1 MRRGLTALLLAVFGV
16 LLLTIVAT
24 PASAAPARA
33 QAVDDSVD
41 LLQLD
46 YTVTPDGVLQVK
58 ETIVYRFGTS
68 SGRHG
73 MYRDLVIRE
82 KWVDDESKD
91 QRYDVSNIRVSSPS
105 GESAEFTEEV
115 LKKSGHRDQNLRL
128 KIGSPDRTIVNDTAT
143 YVIQYD
149 VRGALRHFDDHT
161 ELYWDA
167 TGREWKATLKNVVV
181 SVQVPDGVTKVE
193 CFSGPARSTS
203 PCQQKSIQAGKGTF
217 TQTNIAP
224 GDQLTVVA
232 GMKAGVVSN
241 DTPIVVDPPG
251 PLERVGLSLWALL
264 ASLIATVG
272 AVSAGVMYHK
282 RGFRDERFTGMPP
295 GAFPPA
301 GAATPAVVEDDLTE
315 DQIPVAF
322 APPPI
327 AVGEAGLLI
336 DSVANTTETAAT
348 LIDMAVRGGVRIEN
362 HGTEQRAVLLDPA
375 VATRHHEQV
384 LMQSLFPGLQP
395 GTAITLE
402 RRPTGDNS
410 MRQAH
415 DVTIAALRG
424 QVAQYNWYIKL
435 PRAAAG
441 GVGGLQC
448 ACLGIVAVF
457 GGVFGLGG
465 ILAAAAA
472 SGAGPATAVSLPLL
486 GGIVALVLY
495 FGKKV
500 KGKKNATGRA
510 IADQLVGFRTYLST
524 AEADQLRFEEGED
537 IFSKYLPWAIAFG
550 IADRWQAICAQLV
563 AAGRIPPDPYWYYG
577 PSYYTSGYSAHDLE
591 RSVAS
596 TFDPPPPPANSGGG
610 GGSSSGFSGG
620 SSGGGGGGGGGGSW

>member
-16 LLLTIVAT
+16 LLLTFTAT
-24 PASAAPARA
+24 PASAAP
-33 QAVDDSVD
+33 VDDVIDSF
-41 LLQLD
+41 QIG
-46 YTVTPDGVLQVK
+46 YQVTPDGVLQVK
-58 ETIVYRFGTS
+58 ETIVYRFGQS

-82 KWVDDESKD
+82 KWADDDSKD
-91 QRYDVSNIRVSSPS
+91 QRYDVSNVRVSSPS
-105 GESAEFTEEV
+105 GHSDEFTEEV
-115 LKKSGHRDQNLRL
+115 FKTNGHRNQSLRL
-128 KIGSPDRTIVNDTAT
+128 KIGSADRTIIDATAT

-149 VRGALRHFDDHT
+149 VRGALRHFDDHS

-167 TGREWKATLKNVVV
+167 TGADWKATIKTVTV
-181 SVQVPDGVTKVE
+181 SAQVPEGVTRVE
-193 CFSGPARSTS
+193 CFTGPPRSTQQ
-203 PCQQKSIQAGKGTF
+203 CQQKSVQAGKGTF
-217 TQTNIAP
+217 IQTNIEP

-232 GMKAGVVSN
+232 GIKAGVVSN

-264 ASLIATVG
+264 ASLVTTAIAVT
-272 AVSAGVMYHK
+272 AGVMYHK
-282 RGFRDERFTGMPP
+282 RGFRDERFAGMPP

-301 GAATPAVVEDDLTE
+301 GAVAPAVVKDDLDE

-384 LMQSLFPGLQP
+384 LLQSLFPGLQP
-395 GTAITLE
+395 GTALTLE

-415 DVTIAALRG
+415 DVMIAALRG
-424 QVAQYNWYIKL
+424 QITQYNWYIKQ
-435 PRAAAG
+435 PRGAAMSGASAVRCG
-441 GVGGLQC
+441 
-448 ACLGIVAVF
+448 CLAIVIFFAAI
-457 GGVFGLGG
+457 FGLGG
-465 ILAAAAA
+465 AVAAA
-472 SGAGPATAVSLPLL
+472 SAGGAGPATAVALPLL

-495 FGKKV
+495 FSKKG

-510 IADQLVGFRTYLST
+510 IADQLVGFRTYLAT

-591 RSVAS
+591 RTVAS
-596 TFDPPPPPANSGGG
+596 TFDLPPPPANSGGG